1 MSDKAHIGDT
11 KKSKCLLPISV
22 LSINREWLCRRH
34 QDRSRKTLSV
44 KFPRCRCAASL
55 TLKQKCVIYELF
67 LRVKH
72 GTQMFWQRQYNSFSP
87 SVLSCVNVPLS
98 NTWVK
103 LEVCYDKLI
112 KMGTILKL
120 RCDHRYVLIC
130 MQRVKI
136 EEKNHMIMFSPSELL
151 KAPTS
156 SIGSGKMIVE
166 FFSAEIE
173 FNVWRY
179 LAINI
184 IGGCMV
190 LHSIKL

>member
-1 MSDKAHIGDT
+1 MF
-11 KKSKCLLPISV
+11 
-22 LSINREWLCRRH
+22 SINREWLCRRH

-103 LEVCYDKLI
+103 LEVCYDNLI
-112 KMGTILKL
+112 KMGMILKL

-136 EEKNHMIMFSPSELL
+136 EEKIMWLCSHHLSCWRRRQVPLGVGRWLSSSSRQRSSSTFEDIWRS
-151 KAPTS
+151 TS
-156 SIGSGKMIVE
+156 LVV
-166 FFSAEIE
+166 
-173 FNVWRY
+173 VWY
-179 LAINI
+179 CIA
-184 IGGCMV
+184 MY
-190 LHSIKL
+190 